1 MINKAIL
8 GLGMLGA
15 CVAGANAQLTTEVF
29 VTGIDRPVY
38 LTHAGDGTGRLFVI
52 EQEGQIRLI
61 NADGTLAATPFLD
74 IDTKVTGGTSGNDE
88 RGLLGLAFHPDY
100 ENNGLFYV
108 NYTGTMSTGG
118 FGTIIAEYSVST
130 VPDFGDP
137 STERRL
143 MEYSQP
149 FSNHNG
155 GWLGFG
161 PDGYLYIGN
170 GDGGSSND
178 PGNRAARLNF
188 LLGKMLR
195 IDVDN
200 QDAGLEYAIPADNP
214 FANDNDANTLAEI
227 WDYGLRNPWRSSF
240 DQETGDLWMAD
251 VGQFRWEEINFEPAG
266 DAGGNHYGW
275 RCREG
280 FQPSGNSGCPANDPL
295 WVDPVHDYSHSLG
308 CSITGGYVYRGCELG
323 DTFTGKY
330 FFSDF
335 CTGTIWYL
343 DPANNFARTTA
354 FDTNFNVSSFGQDED
369 GEIYIGNL
377 FAGTIYRL
385 VLTSPPDTNN
395 DGVIDTCEP
404 QGCSD
409 ADLAKPFGALNFFD
423 IAAYITA
430 FNAGEDIADLAPPFG
445 ALNFFD
451 ISAYITLYNAGC
463 P

>member
-1 MINKAIL
+1 MIKSACI
-8 GLGMLGA
+8 GLA
-15 CVAGANAQLTTEVF
+15 AVAMAGTAAQAQLTTEVF
-29 VTGIDRPVY
+29 LTGLDRPVFV
-38 LTHAGDGTGRLFVI
+38 THAGDGTGRLFI
-52 EQEGQIRLI
+52 LEQEGAIRLV

-74 IDTKVTGGTSGNDE
+74 IDPSVTGGNSGNDE

-100 ENNGLFYV
+100 ENNGKFYV
-108 NYTGTMSTGG
+108 YYTGTLSTGG
-118 FGTIIAEYSVST
+118 FGTIVSEFSVS
-130 VPDFGDP
+130 VIPDFADQT
-137 STERRL
+137 SERRL
-143 MEYSQP
+143 MEFSQP
-149 FSNHNG
+149 FTNHNG
-155 GWLGFG
+155 GWIDFG
-161 PDGYLYIGN
+161 PDGYLYIST
-170 GDGGSSND
+170 GDGGSGND
-178 PGNRAARLNF
+178 PGNRAARLQF

-200 QDAGLEYAIPADNP
+200 QDPGLEYAIPADNP
-214 FANDNDANTLAEI
+214 FANDGDVDTLAEI
-227 WDYGLRNPWRSSF
+227 WHYGLRNAWRSSF

-251 VGQFRWEEINFEPAG
+251 VGQFSWEEINFQPAG

-280 FQPSGNSGCPANDPL
+280 NQSAGNSGCPSSDPL
-295 WVDPVHDYSHSLG
+295 WVDPVHDYNHSLG

-323 DTFTGKY
+323 DEFTGKY

-354 FDTNFNVSSFGQDED
+354 FDTSFNVSSFGQDED

-385 VLTSPPDTNN
+385 VLTSPPDDNN

-409 ADLAKPFGALNFFD
+409 ADFAEPLGV
-423 IAAYITA
+423 
-430 FNAGEDIADLAPPFG
+430 
-445 ALNFFD
+445 LNFFD
-451 ISAYITLYNAGC
+451 ISAYISAYNASDSAADFAEPFGTLNFFDISAYISVYNAGC